1 MTKAAYT
8 WRSLFGTDSSRGI
21 GIYYH
26 CSKERGGRQ
35 AGMML
40 EQQLRA
46 HKQKAEY
53 TLGGGKS
60 FSETSK
66 PAPHLL

>member
-26 CSKERGGRQ
+26 RSKERGGRQ

-40 EQQLRA
+40 EQ
-46 HKQKAEY
+46 
-53 TLGGGKS
+53 
-60 FSETSK
+60 
-66 PAPHLL
+66 